1 LNLDENGV
9 LRTPED
15 IRRGLRE
22 SIGDVP
28 PERVICYCG
37 SGVSACHNLL
47 ALEHAGFRGAKLYPG
62 SWSEWS
68 SDPAR
73 PVETSSHSKA

>member
-1 LNLDENGV
+1 MSADGL

-15 IRRGLRE
+15 LRE
-22 SIGDVP
+22 HLRPVTDRIEPGRIV
-28 PERVICYCG
+28 CYCG

-47 ALEHAGFRGAKLYPG
+47 ALEHAGIHGAKLYSG

-68 SDPAR
+68 SDPRR
-73 PVETSSHSKA
+73 PVESSV